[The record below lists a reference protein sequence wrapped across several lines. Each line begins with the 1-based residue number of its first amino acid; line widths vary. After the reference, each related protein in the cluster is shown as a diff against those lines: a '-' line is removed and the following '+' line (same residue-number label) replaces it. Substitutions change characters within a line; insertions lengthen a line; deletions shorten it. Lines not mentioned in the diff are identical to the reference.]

1 MNNFEMPKPDMN
13 VLCFYHEYEEN
24 GYLSNWYRSEFEYAG
39 RRYSSIEQYMMYQK
53 VIMFRQYDLAQKI
66 LASNDPSEIK
76 KLGRTHFSEFNADTW
91 DKTCYAIVKR
101 GIRAKFEQ
109 NPKLLE
115 MLLNTGEKVL
125 AECSA
130 KDTKWGIG
138 TAIDDPNCYHPS
150 QWNGTNYLGRIL
162 MEVRD
167 ELRHLSVAGKIGY
180 ADAHDIDF
188 PLWNTYA
195 GTLRRIPK
203 FYQTINAYA
212 DTLIG
217 NHEQVCFL
225 YDYTLAD
232 WELAMRTNMGGGL
245 PAIGFWEMKQD
256 IYDILRG

>member
-1 MNNFEMPKPDMN
+1 
-13 VLCFYHEYEEN
+13 
-24 GYLSNWYRSEFEYAG
+24 
-39 RRYSSIEQYMMYQK
+39 
-53 VIMFRQYDLAQKI
+53 
-66 LASNDPSEIK
+66 
-76 KLGRTHFSEFNADTW
+76 
-91 DKTCYAIVKR
+91 
-101 GIRAKFEQ
+101 
-109 NPKLLE
+109 
-115 MLLNTGEKVL
+115 
-125 AECSA
+125 
-130 KDTKWGIG
+130 
-138 TAIDDPNCYHPS
+138 
-150 QWNGTNYLGRIL
+150 

-195 GTLRRIPK
+195 GTLRRNPK

-212 DTLIG
+212 DTLRG
-217 NHEQVCFL
+217 NHERVCFL